1 MLTIKRS
8 YGLAAILLSL
18 LLGTAAQA
26 SVTLTGT
33 RIIFPSGEKE
43 ATIQLTNEGSK
54 PALVQTWLDK
64 GNNQES
70 PENIDVPFVI
80 TPTIMRIE
88 AGKSQTLRIIYSG
101 EALPAD
107 KESLFWLNV
116 LDVPP
121 KAEMEGDSNNLQFAF
136 RTRVKLMYRPSNLPG
151 NAQEAPAQLQWSVDV
166 DAKNQPVLKA
176 RNPSAFVVN
185 VAGVEVQLG
194 GKSFEAGVGPVL
206 PGQVATFPIKEPAGA
221 NMAGAAGATVMF
233 SSINDWGA
241 SLNHEARIGNPDQ

>member
-54 PALVQTWLDK
+54 PALVQAWLDK

-88 AGKSQTLRIIYSG
+88 AGKTQTLRIIYSG

-121 KAEMEGDSNNLQFAF
+121 KAKMEGDSNNLQFAF
-136 RTRVKLMYRPSNLPG
+136 RTRVKLMYRPGNLPG
-151 NAQEAPAQLQWSVDV
+151 NAQEAPAQLQWSAGV
-166 DAKNQPVLKA
+166 DAKNQPVLNA

-185 VAGVEVQLG
+185 VAGVEVQLN

-221 NMAGAAGATVMF
+221 NMAGATGATVMF

-241 SLNHEARIGNPDQ
+241 SLNHEARIGNSAQ

>member
-1 MLTIKRS
+1 MALCGHRQQGRWQWPGHHAFRLRIRGHRPRDRRPYRHLGDLLAGLSVITDFQAYRPPCGGRYAVSSAFVTWARPHSFAQNPESSPMLTIKRS

-18 LLGTAAQA
+18 LLGAAAQA

-107 KESLFWLNV
+107 KESL
-116 LDVPP
+116 
-121 KAEMEGDSNNLQFAF
+121 
-136 RTRVKLMYRPSNLPG
+136 
-151 NAQEAPAQLQWSVDV
+151 
-166 DAKNQPVLKA
+166 
-176 RNPSAFVVN
+176 
-185 VAGVEVQLG
+185 
-194 GKSFEAGVGPVL
+194 
-206 PGQVATFPIKEPAGA
+206 
-221 NMAGAAGATVMF
+221 
-233 SSINDWGA
+233 
-241 SLNHEARIGNPDQ
+241 